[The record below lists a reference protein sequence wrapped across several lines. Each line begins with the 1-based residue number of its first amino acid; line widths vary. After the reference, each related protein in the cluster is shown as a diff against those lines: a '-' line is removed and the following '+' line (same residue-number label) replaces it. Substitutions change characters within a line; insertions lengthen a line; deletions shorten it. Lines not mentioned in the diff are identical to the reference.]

1 MTFPAES
8 YIPKKTSRPMTVAEK
23 LVFAVTWPIVAPLL
37 LLFFAVFLVVGYPA
51 ILVIGSVPVED

>member
-23 LVFAVTWPIVAPLL
+23 LAFAVTWPIIAPFLL
-37 LLFFAVFLVVGYPA
+37 VLLAGVLVVAYPA
-51 ILVIGSVPVED
+51 ILVMGSVPVED